1 MKNRRKKHFYFSV
14 VSFLFFNRNVFLLQA
29 EHTGLLDDHD
39 RKYARGLID
48 VPLEYD
54 EASERYFD
62 SVRMSRAEVPA
73 SYSSVDAGYVT
84 PVKNQG
90 QCGSCTAFATMTAV
104 ETCFAKKLGKIFT
117 QIRRDCNDT

>member
-1 MKNRRKKHFYFSV
+1 M
-14 VSFLFFNRNVFLLQA
+14 
-29 EHTGLLDDHD
+29 
-39 RKYARGLID
+39 ID

-62 SVRMSRAEVPA
+62 SFRMSRAEVPA

-104 ETCFAKKLGKIFT
+104 ETCFAKKLGNIIFYT
-117 QIRRDCNDT
+117 QRPEETVTIFEMIRRSLTDRRLLRAAFC